1 MAVRSA
7 ESMVNKNKLAHKVLA
22 RLKARYPD
30 LKTALDWKT
39 PWQLLVATVLSAQCT
54 DRQVNKITPLFFRK
68 WPTPYDLVQA
78 SPEEAALVI
87 RSAGFYRNKSRNLV
101 AAANIIVKDF
111 EGKVP
116 SRMQDLVSLPGV
128 ARKTANIVLSGAFGI
143 NEGIA
148 VDTHVKR
155 ITFRL
160 GLTES
165 VNPLVIER
173 ELMLLFPRPEWANV
187 NHMLVF
193 FGRDVCRARK
203 PGCCSCELK
212 DICHQ
217 NGVQLDC

>member
-1 MAVRSA
+1 M
-7 ESMVNKNKLAHKVLA
+7 NKNQLAAKVLD

-30 LKTALDWKT
+30 LKTALVWKT

-54 DRQVNKITPLFFRK
+54 DRQVNKITPLFFQK
-68 WPTPYDLVQA
+68 WPTPFDLVQA
-78 SPEEAALVI
+78 SPEEVAQVI
-87 RSAGFYRNKSRNLV
+87 RSAGFYRAKSKSLV
-101 AAANIIVKDF
+101 GAANIIVKDF
-111 EGKVP
+111 GGKVP
-116 SRMQDLVSLPGV
+116 SCMQDLVSLPGV
-128 ARKTANIVLSGAFGI
+128 GRKTANIVLSGAFGI
-143 NEGIA
+143 NKGIA

-155 ITFRL
+155 ISFRL

-165 VNPLVIER
+165 GNPEVIEK
-173 ELMLLFPRPEWANV
+173 ELMPLFPREEWANV

-203 PGCCSCELK
+203 PVCCDCELK

>member
-1 MAVRSA
+1 M
-7 ESMVNKNKLAHKVLA
+7 NKNQLAAKVLD

-30 LKTALDWKT
+30 LKTALVWKT

-54 DRQVNKITPLFFRK
+54 DRQVNKITPLFFQK
-68 WPTPYDLVQA
+68 WPTPFDLVQA
-78 SPEEAALVI
+78 SPEEVAQVI
-87 RSAGFYRNKSRNLV
+87 RSAGFYRAKSKSLV
-101 AAANIIVKDF
+101 GAANIIVKDF
-111 EGKVP
+111 GGKVP
-116 SRMQDLVSLPGV
+116 SCMQDLVSLPGV
-128 ARKTANIVLSGAFGI
+128 GRKTANIVLSGAFGI
-143 NEGIA
+143 NKGIA

-155 ITFRL
+155 ISFRL

-165 VNPLVIER
+165 GKPEVIEKV
-173 ELMLLFPRPEWANV
+173 LMPLFPREEWANV

-203 PGCCSCELK
+203 PACCDCELK